1 MDLLASMGTPS
12 HLLRCIKACITTP
25 MFSVA
30 VNGELAGFFASGRGL
45 IQGDPLS
52 PFLFIIAME
61 AFSRSLSL
69 AVGRPGFEFH
79 PKCKEVNLSRL
90 CFADDIFLF
99 SKGNAS
105 SVQVFMDELSNFE
118 SLSGLQVNRRKSAA
132 LMAGVSENVK
142 NDILNTTGF
151 AMGRLPLKYL
161 GVPLISTR
169 LTHSDCQPLI
179 DKILLR
185 IQAWTSRSLSY
196 AGRLQLISS
205 VLYSIQTY
213 WCSMFIIPKFTCAKI
228 EQMFNRFLWSG
239 TVDNARR
246 AKVSW
251 KSICIPREEGG
262 LGLRRVKHW
271 NDAAVMKHIWKLFY
285 RKDSIWV
292 AWVRTVLLKGGSIWS
307 TKTPSRCSWSW
318 RKILQFRHR
327 MRLFIRHR
335 VFRGNGTFLWHDFWN
350 PMGPLLSVFGET
362 IVYDSAIQRDA
373 LVASVLDSSRW
384 NWLVANSADLITIKN
399 SCADIVPDDSR
410 DDIISWTQ
418 TQSGIFTVSSAW
430 NTFRPRSSKVEWYS
444 AVWFNQAIRRHS
456 FVVWLGVHDRLST
469 QDKLLKWGL
478 LNSTSCVFCS
488 RNIEDHN
495 HLFFECT
502 FPANIW
508 KRVLMLCG
516 ESRMPRTWDNEFLW
530 VIGCKGKSLCSI
542 TKRIAWGAV
551 IYHVWRQ
558 RNARIYEKEFTN
570 ADTIFNI
577 ICNDV
582 RLRITSLR
590 NFPNIPAN
598 LSMCERWHFNPGILG
613 SLVNHT

>member
-1 MDLLASMGTPS
+1 MTCLDTVPCPIACLDAVTRPS
-12 HLLRCIKACITTP
+12 ACLDTVP
-25 MFSVA
+25 
-30 VNGELAGFFASGRGL
+30 R
-45 IQGDPLS
+45 LS
-52 PFLFIIAME
+52 AM
-61 AFSRSLSL
+61 SCL
-69 AVGRPGFEFH
+69 
-79 PKCKEVNLSRL
+79 
-90 CFADDIFLF
+90 
-99 SKGNAS
+99 GNAS

-151 AMGRLPLKYL
+151 VMGRLPLKYL

-271 NDAAVMKHIWKLFY
+271 NDAAVMKHIWNLFY

-318 RKILQFRHR
+318 RKILQLRHR

-350 PMGPLLSVFGET
+350 PMGPLLSVFGER

-373 LVASVLDSSRW
+373 LVASVLDGSRW
-384 NWLVANSADLITIKN
+384 NWPVANSADLITIKN
-399 SCADIVPDDSR
+399 SCADIVLDDSR

-430 NTFRPRSSKVEWYS
+430 NTFRPRSGKVEWYS

-488 RNIEDHN
+488 RNIEDRN

-502 FPANIW
+502 FTANIW

-551 IYHVWRQ
+551 IYHVWRH
-558 RNARIYEKEFTN
+558 RNARIYEKEFTRLLPSL
-570 ADTIFNI
+570 
-577 ICNDV
+577 DV
-582 RLRITSLR
+582 VAVSQAP
-590 NFPNIPAN
+590 FPE
-598 LSMCERWHFNPGILG
+598 LNPN
-613 SLVNHT
+613 SP